1 MWQLRERLNTIE
13 GLTLEVTTEYSKVTG
28 TLQAAKFHYIVLRVN
43 SNLLFIPLESIKSLA
58 Y

>member
-28 TLQAAKFHYIVLRVN
+28 TLHVAKFDYIVLRVN
-43 SNLLFIPLESIKSLA
+43 SNLLFIPLGSIKSLA